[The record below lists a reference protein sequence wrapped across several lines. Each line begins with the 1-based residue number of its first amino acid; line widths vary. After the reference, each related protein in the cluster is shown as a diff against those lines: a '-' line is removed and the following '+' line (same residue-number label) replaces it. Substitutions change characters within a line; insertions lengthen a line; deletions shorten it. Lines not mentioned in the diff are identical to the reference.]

1 MRSHHGQRRFA
12 DLIHWPHLLAC
23 ATVMSVMA
31 ICLSCSNS
39 TTEAEGQAQQK
50 KTPGKA
56 PEILEI
62 PSGNL
67 TANWRAELSLGQ
79 TQPKAIYVNDDK
91 VLLYTSDNKC
101 IWLNRASGHIVSITR
116 AARSTDRLHAP
127 CTLADRV
134 VFPSTSELAVFD
146 RNGKQMHRIPL
157 RYGAS
162 SGAVGEGRRIYLGED
177 HPNGG
182 RIAAMDTGPHPY
194 DITPEWEGMT
204 RGQVSAAPAI
214 YQGLVFAGS
223 RDGGVYALRGENRD
237 NLWPGLDVG
246 YFKTDGEI
254 LADLQA
260 DKDGVYVC
268 SMDSKLYCLDINTGR
283 VRWTY
288 YAGRP
293 LREDSSPVP
302 TANFVYLYVPQTGV
316 VAIDKSGKQETRTA
330 KWVYARGRQF
340 LSSDD
345 KYAYVRAED
354 NSIVAIDKQNG
365 QPRFASRRKDFG
377 VFATNSTPKDS
388 NIYACTPGGMLYS
401 VRAVLKPGTVGEWV
415 ALPPFEY
422 HRSEEVASN

>member
-1 MRSHHGQRRFA
+1 
-12 DLIHWPHLLAC
+12 
-23 ATVMSVMA
+23 MSVMA

-39 TTEAEGQAQQK
+39 TTEAEGQSQK

-62 PSGNL
+62 PSGNF

-79 TQPKAIYVNDDK
+79 TQPKAIYVNEDK

-101 IWLNRASGHIVSITR
+101 IWLNRTSGHIVSIAR
-116 AARSTDRLHAP
+116 AAKSTDRLFEP
-127 CTLADRV
+127 TTLQDRV
-134 VFPSTSELAVFD
+134 IFPSTSEISVFD
-146 RNGKQMHRIPL
+146 RNGKLMHRNPL

-162 SGAVGEGRRIYLGED
+162 SGAVGEGRIIYMGED

-182 RIAAMDTGPHPY
+182 RVASIDTNPKAY
-194 DITPEWEGMT
+194 DITPEWELMT
-204 RGQVSAAPAI
+204 RGQVSAAPAV

-316 VAIDKSGKQETRTA
+316 VAIDKGGKQETRTA

-345 KYAYVRAED
+345 KYAYVRGDD
-354 NSIVAIDKQNG
+354 NSIVAIDKQSG

-415 ALPPFEY
+415 PLPPIEF
-422 HRSEEVASN
+422 HRSEEVA